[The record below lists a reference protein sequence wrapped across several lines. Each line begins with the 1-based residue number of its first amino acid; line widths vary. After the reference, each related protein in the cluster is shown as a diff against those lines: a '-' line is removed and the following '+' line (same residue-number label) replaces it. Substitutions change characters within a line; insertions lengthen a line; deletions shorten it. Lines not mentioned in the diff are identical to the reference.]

1 MHKAALAAKLQPRLG
16 GRMRRRDFI
25 TLLGGAAA
33 WPVVAWAQQAR
44 HVPVVGYVAPTNPL
58 TPSRATDAFLQRLRE
73 LGWIDGQTIAIESR
87 WSAGR
92 PERLDEIAAEFVR
105 LKVDLIVTSSTNDSI
120 VMKQVA
126 PQIPM
131 VFAVSGDPV
140 GFGLVAS
147 LARPGGNV
155 TGLSLQSP
163 NSAGKRIQLLREIVP
178 GLHRLAILTNP
189 GSPSAML
196 EVSDVQASARTFGLD
211 VTTSE
216 MRQTAGVNS
225 TFELLKGRADA
236 LYVVADPLVNTNRI
250 LIGTLALGARLPM
263 TCGFREL
270 VEAGCLMSYGP
281 NLPDPYRRAAE
292 FADKILRGARPSDIP
307 VEQPTK
313 FDLVINLK
321 TAKALGIDI
330 PPTLPA
336 LADEVIE

>member
-1 MHKAALAAKLQPRLG
+1 
-16 GRMRRRDFI
+16 MRRRDFI
-25 TLLGGAAA
+25 TLLGGAVAA
-33 WPVVAWAQQAR
+33 WPVIAGAQQAR
-44 HVPVVGYVAPTNPL
+44 HVPIIGYVAPTNPL
-58 TPSRATDAFLQRLRE
+58 IPSRSTGAFLQRLRE
-73 LGWIDGQTIAIESR
+73 LGWIDGQTITVESR
-87 WSAGR
+87 WAAGR

-120 VMKQVA
+120 VMKKVA
-126 PQIPM
+126 SQIPM

-140 GFGLVAS
+140 GYGLIAS
-147 LARPGGNV
+147 LARPGGNI

-163 NSAGKRIQLLREIVP
+163 DSAGKRVQLLREIVP
-178 GLHRLAILTNP
+178 GLHRLAILANSS
-189 GSPSAML
+189 SPSAML

-216 MRQTAGVNS
+216 IRQTADIDS
-225 TFELLKGRADA
+225 TFELLKSRADA
-236 LYVVADPLVNTNRI
+236 LFVVGDPLVNTNRI

-281 NLPDPYRRAAE
+281 NLPDLYRRAAE

-313 FDLVINLK
+313 FDLVINLT
-321 TAKALGIDI
+321 TAKALDLRV
-330 PPTLPA
+330 PDQM
-336 LADEVIE
+336 LAIANEVIE

>member
-1 MHKAALAAKLQPRLG
+1 
-16 GRMRRRDFI
+16 
-25 TLLGGAAA
+25 
-33 WPVVAWAQQAR
+33 
-44 HVPVVGYVAPTNPL
+44 
-58 TPSRATDAFLQRLRE
+58 
-73 LGWIDGQTIAIESR
+73 
-87 WSAGR
+87 
-92 PERLDEIAAEFVR
+92 
-105 LKVDLIVTSSTNDSI
+105 
-120 VMKQVA
+120 MKQVA

-163 NSAGKRIQLLREIVP
+163 DSAGKRVQLLREIVP
-178 GLHRLAILTNP
+178 GLHRLAILANP

-216 MRQTAGVNS
+216 MRQTADVNS
-225 TFELLKGRADA
+225 TFELLKSRADA

-281 NLPDPYRRAAE
+281 NLPDLYRRAAE

-313 FDLVINLK
+313 FDLVINLT
-321 TAKALGIDI
+321 TAKALDLRV
-330 PPTLPA
+330 PDQL
-336 LADEVIE
+336 LAIANEVIE